1 MEGESKLI
9 NKFYPWTIDV
19 DTNAT
24 KKLYQERN
32 FATDQTANQHFLESI
47 TEKTKSLF

>member
-24 KKLYQERN
+24 KSFIRKEISQQIKRPIN
-32 FATDQTANQHFLESI
+32 IF
-47 TEKTKSLF
+47 